1 MKKIRFCFVFFLFV
15 LGLTACGRAAGA
27 NALISEA
34 KIKHGSANVVSKT
47 KTVDGYEIVL
57 HDNLQNFDYTVWSY
71 MDSVNIDGTEFWK
84 QPGSSD
90 NFEYALIDKIITDEQ
105 TAINNIET
113 KYTVKLSMEYWPTV
127 YANDR
132 DTAKQAVCEIA
143 DIFQNNNLNNRLD
156 DLMIRAI
163 VPDSYYFDRTGYYDK
178 PDVTAGYITLPSLA
192 WTSQDQQLIEQYTY
206 IAQELDPGSIY
217 LRSEKMTFAHTG
229 YNLDQVT
236 LTGDA
241 PHFKESP
248 VTYYYF
254 EASDGGEFYVADF
267 CINDKYRP
275 SEFFEANNYAN
286 RVYSNP

>member
-1 MKKIRFCFVFFLFV
+1 MKKIRLCFVVFSFM

-34 KIKHGSANVVSKT
+34 QIKHGSATVVSKT
-47 KTVDGYEIVL
+47 KTADGYEIVL
-57 HDNLQNFDYTVWSY
+57 HDNLQNFDYIVCSY
-71 MDSVNIDGTEFWK
+71 MDSAIIDGSEFWK
-84 QPGSSD
+84 QPGRSD

-113 KYTVKLSMEYWPTV
+113 KYTVKLTVEYWPTV

-132 DTAKQAVCEIA
+132 DSAKQAACEIA

-156 DLMIRAI
+156 GLMIMAI
-163 VPDSYYFDRTGYYDK
+163 APDSYYFDRTGYYDK
-178 PDVTAGYITLPSLA
+178 PDVTVGNITLPSLA
-192 WTSQDQQLIEQYTY
+192 WTGQDQQLIEQYTY
-206 IAQELDPGSIY
+206 IAQELDSGATY
-217 LRSEKMTFAHTG
+217 LRSEEMTFEDTG

-241 PHFKESP
+241 PHFEDSP
-248 VTYYYF
+248 VTYYFF

-267 CINDKYRP
+267 CINNKYRP

-286 RVYSNP
+286 RVYPNP